1 MRFGM
6 LLGTGIG
13 RQEIQTALALAR
25 AALGQGHE
33 VRLFVMGDGV
43 LHLTADEAN
52 PWAEEIQKLI
62 GTGVEVACCASSTTA
77 RGIAKDRLIPGVLC
91 GSQYDHAE
99 FVHWSE
105 RYLAFT

>member
-1 MRFGM
+1 MGI
-6 LLGTGIG
+6 LLGTGVG
-13 RQEIQTALALAR
+13 RQEIQTVLALAE

-33 VRLFVMGDGV
+33 IRLFIMGDGV
-43 LHLTADEAN
+43 LHLLAHEAN
-52 PWAEEIQKLI
+52 PWTEELQKLI
-62 GTGVEVACCASSTTA
+62 GARVEVACCASNTTA

>member
-1 MRFGM
+1 MRFGI
-6 LLGTGIG
+6 LLGTGVG
-13 RQEIQTALALAR
+13 REEIQTVLALAKV
-25 AALGQGHE
+25 ALGQGHE

-43 LHLTADEAN
+43 LHLTAHEAN
-52 PWAEEIQKLI
+52 PWAEELEKLI
-62 GTGVEVACCASSTTA
+62 QAGVAVACCASNTA
-77 RGIAKDRLIPGVLC
+77 SRGIAKDRLIPGVLC

>member
-1 MRFGM
+1 MRFGI
-6 LLGTGIG
+6 LLGTGVG
-13 RQEIQTALALAR
+13 RQEIQTALALTR

-43 LHLTADEAN
+43 LHLQAHEAN
-52 PWAEEIQKLI
+52 SWAEEVEKLI
-62 GTGVEVACCASSTTA
+62 GAGVEVACCASNMTA
-77 RGIAKDRLIPGVLC
+77 RGIGKDRLIPGVVC